1 MGEGDDD
8 GFVDGLGVR
17 GGSIG
22 DLGESGAV
30 GFEGAADADE
40 AGGDGLGVGP
50 DRRRM
55 PMPPRPGGVATAAMV
70 SVPRSVPG
78 VEFISIR
85 ILNAERG

>member
-1 MGEGDDD
+1 VGEGDDD

-50 DRRRM
+50 GRRRM
-55 PMPPRPGGVATAAMV
+55 PMPPRPGVWRRRRWFRCLDRCLGW
-70 SVPRSVPG
+70 SSFQSG
-78 VEFISIR
+78 Y
-85 ILNAERG
+85 